1 MQLLLNPLFLQAG
14 HSTVTMKKAII
25 IHLILWTVFGV
36 LEYKAYPDARLL
48 ESNIFF
54 VLRMM
59 LYAGMFYYNSL
70 FLFDLLFKKKTVW
83 KGLIFQVLSMT
94 VYGFLFYYLFTY
106 FYFDT
111 YAERLKGME
120 KDFPNINRS
129 PEQISRARTA
139 IMIIYYLIT
148 FFAALFYW
156 LWSRVKVANAATMRM
171 EKEKLEDE
179 NEKIRLENMF
189 LRSQINP
196 HFLHNTLNFLYA
208 KSLPLSNELSDGILT
223 LSKVMRYSLQH
234 EEDERG
240 MVLLDKEIEHLEN
253 VIDIHQMRFSNKLE
267 IDMDVKGRTDSVKVI
282 PLVFITLLEN
292 AFKHGSITDEQHP
305 VRIHIEIAGS
315 RLLFNIANR
324 KKKGPKEISYGI
336 GIDNIRRRLTHAY
349 KTDYRFDIID
359 GEEFYE
365 ASIEIP
371 VF

>member
-1 MQLLLNPLFLQAG
+1 MKKTILIHLLLW
-14 HSTVTMKKAII
+14 AI
-25 IHLILWTVFGV
+25 FGF
-36 LEYKAYPDARLL
+36 LEYKAYPDSRLL

-70 FLFDLLFKKKTVW
+70 FLFDILFKKKTVG
-83 KGLIFQVLSMT
+83 KGLALQALSML
-94 VYGFLFYYLFTY
+94 VYGTAFYYLFTY

-111 YAERLKGME
+111 YAERLRGME
-120 KDFPNINRS
+120 KEFPNANKT
-129 PEQISRARTA
+129 PEQINRARTA
-139 IMIIYYLIT
+139 IMIIYYMIT

-156 LWSRVKVANAATMRM
+156 LWRRVRFANAATVRM

-208 KSLPLSNELSDGILT
+208 KSLPLSNELSEGILT

-240 MVLLDKEIEHLEN
+240 MVLLDKEIEHLKN
-253 VIDIHQMRFSNKLE
+253 VIDIHQMRFSNNLE
-267 IDMDVKGRTDSVKVI
+267 IDLDVKGHTDTIKVI

-292 AFKHGSITDEQHP
+292 AFKHGSTNDEKHP
-305 VRIHIEIAGS
+305 VRIHIEVAGS
-315 RLLFNIANR
+315 RLLFHITNR

-349 KTDYRFDIID
+349 GDDYRFDILD
-359 GEEFYE
+359 GDEFYE

-371 VF
+371 V